1 MWLFTRGYPIN
12 FPFLHTIFSGE
23 MWFGYIA
30 QVEVVNGGILR
41 DGKVGP
47 ARTTL
52 SHSDAAF
59 GGSGMMGD
67 TDGCVMMLGVLM
79 GIDICLIYV
88 WYMFDICVCVFDICL
103 IYVWYVW
110 YMFDICLIYVWPW
123 FNHHESFNKLGV
135 WMCWNM
141 VFLS

>member
-88 WYMFDICVCVFDICL
+88 
-103 IYVWYVW
+103 
-110 YMFDICLIYVWPW
+110 
-123 FNHHESFNKLGV
+123 
-135 WMCWNM
+135 
-141 VFLS
+141 